1 MSQKAQ
7 QHRAAGRYQP
17 HEVGWGRPFGRNRRD
32 AGEQRVETRIWRECT
47 GGLLFMKG
55 GNPFLQDK
63 KEEENSQRRP
73 GEDSETFHFHGK
85 ERKQR

>member
-32 AGEQRVETRIWRECT
+32 AGEQRVETRIWRKCSY
-47 GGLLFMKG
+47 L
-55 GNPFLQDK
+55 
-63 KEEENSQRRP
+63 
-73 GEDSETFHFHGK
+73 
-85 ERKQR
+85 